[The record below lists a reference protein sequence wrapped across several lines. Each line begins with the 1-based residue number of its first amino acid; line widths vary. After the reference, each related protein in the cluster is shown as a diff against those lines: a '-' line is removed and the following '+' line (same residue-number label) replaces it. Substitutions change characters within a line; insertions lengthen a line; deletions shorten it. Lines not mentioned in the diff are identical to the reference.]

1 MCQQVVNKQDQLT
14 TVDIQY
20 DEQVYQN
27 TFSNNKNLRK
37 IQSKKHVKSNENV
50 RSCSMRNLIEVKT
63 LH

>member
-37 IQSKKHVKSNENV
+37 IQSKKHVK
-50 RSCSMRNLIEVKT
+50 K
-63 LH
+63 